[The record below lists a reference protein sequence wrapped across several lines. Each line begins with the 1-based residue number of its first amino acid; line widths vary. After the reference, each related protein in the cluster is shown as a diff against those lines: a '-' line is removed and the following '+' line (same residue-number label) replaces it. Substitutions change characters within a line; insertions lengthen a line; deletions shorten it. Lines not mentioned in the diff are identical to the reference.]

1 MTDQEKS
8 PYINKAQELREQHKK
23 DQEEWIKKTS
33 ATGLRQHRKLVRA
46 RRAKRV
52 LKDGKGR
59 PVKPP
64 PTTFQSFFQEHAAE
78 FKLPTDTSSD
88 NLERMKRAGRAWQA
102 LSSDKKAVYQKR
114 YSEALDSYRK
124 RSEQVR
130 AGH

>member
-1 MTDQEKS
+1 
-8 PYINKAQELREQHKK
+8 
-23 DQEEWIKKTS
+23 
-33 ATGLRQHRKLVRA
+33 VRA
-46 RRAKRV
+46 RRAKRI

-102 LSSDKKAVYQKR
+102 LSSDEKAVGVPCFAFLFDLWLLLQI
-114 YSEALDSYRK
+114 LT
-124 RSEQVR
+124 
-130 AGH
+130 